1 MMKGK
6 RIAQLEAQVA
16 VLHRELESR
25 KVSLALVEHLISSCE
40 TIDQLRHCLLDAQ
53 IATSLGVSPQDI
65 VNNII
70 LRTDTP

>member
-16 VLHRELESR
+16 ALRRELESR

-40 TIDQLRHCLLDAQ
+40 TIDDLRHRLLDAQ
-53 IATSLGVSPQDI
+53 IATGLGVPPEDI
-65 VNNII
+65 VNDII
-70 LRTDTP
+70 LRTDAP